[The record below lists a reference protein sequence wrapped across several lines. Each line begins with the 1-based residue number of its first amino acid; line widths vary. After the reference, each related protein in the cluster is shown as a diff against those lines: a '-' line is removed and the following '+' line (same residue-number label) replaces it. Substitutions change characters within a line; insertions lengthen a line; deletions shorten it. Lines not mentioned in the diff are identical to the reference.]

1 MLFRR
6 GFTEEDF
13 DQVAAFFDRA
23 VNLTEQVK
31 ATTGSKIKDF
41 KAALAVHT
49 YNLSGYTLAE

>member
-41 KAALAVHT
+41 KAALAVHAPIIT
-49 YNLSGYTLAE
+49 RLI